1 MESKYHRVYAK
12 VDLDAIKSNYN
23 AIKKHINA
31 TYSTSNS
38 GLDFQCEEPVKVM
51 AVIKADGYGH
61 GAIPIGRELEL
72 LGIDYIAVA
81 IFQEGIQLR
90 KEGIK
95 TPILVLGN
103 TPQEAYP
110 MLFEY
115 NLIQTIYSVHMG
127 LALATT
133 AARMNTKAHIHIKID
148 TGMGRIGIR
157 AINQPIEQV
166 VEQIAR
172 LYSSPNL
179 IVDGIFT
186 HFSKADEVDKSYTQ
200 KQVDVFNLLLNRLY
214 KENML
219 PVLIHASNSAGLI
232 DVHNANYSMVRAGI
246 ALYGLYPSEEV
257 DHTIQLTPA
266 LSIKSH
272 VVFVKTVDKGESIS
286 YGGIYITDKETV
298 IATIPIGYA
307 DGYSRSLSNKGK
319 VVIRGQYA
327 PVIGRVCMD
336 QILVDVTD
344 IEGVCENDDVYLI
357 GGTRDASVCVE
368 DIAKIMQTI
377 NYEVICLIGK
387 RVPRVYVKEN
397 EVVDMIDYFY
407 D

>member
-12 VDLDAIKSNYN
+12 VDLDAIKSNYQ
-23 AIKKHINA
+23 ALKEHIIA
-31 TYSTSNS
+31 TQLPKNK
-38 GLDFQCEEPVKVM
+38 GLDFEPGMPVKIM

-61 GAIPIGRELEL
+61 GAIPIGRELES

-103 TPQEAYP
+103 TPVEAFP
-110 MLFEY
+110 MLLQY
-115 NLIQTIYSVHMG
+115 DLIQTIYSVHMG
-127 LALATT
+127 QSLAST
-133 AARMNTKAHIHIKID
+133 ASRLQIQAKIHIKID

-157 AINQPIEQV
+157 AIHQP
-166 VEQIAR
+166 VETVAAQIAQ
-172 LYSSPNL
+172 LYHSPDL
-179 IVDGIFT
+179 KVDGIFT
-186 HFSKADEVDKSYTQ
+186 HFAKADEADKGYTQ
-200 KQVDVFNLLLNRLY
+200 MQVDCFNELLNYLY
-214 KENML
+214 HHNML
-219 PVLIHASNSAGLI
+219 PELIHASNSAGLI
-232 DVHNANYSMVRAGI
+232 DIHNANYSMVRAGI

-257 DHTIQLTPA
+257 DHSVKLTPA
-266 LSIKSH
+266 LSIKSR
-272 VVFVKTVDKGESIS
+272 VVFVKTVEAGESIS
-286 YGGIYITDKETV
+286 YGGIYTTSKETV

-307 DGYSRSLSNKGK
+307 DGYSRALSNRGK
-319 VVIRGQYA
+319 VVIRGQFA

-336 QILVDVTD
+336 QILVDVTH
-344 IEGVCENDDVYLI
+344 IEGVSENDDVYLI
-357 GGTRDASVCVE
+357 GGTPEASVSVE

-407 D
+407 N

>member
-12 VDLDAIKSNYN
+12 VDLDIIKSNYL
-23 AIKKHINA
+23 AIKQHINA
-31 TYSTSNS
+31 NHSVTNE
-38 GLDFQCEEPVKVM
+38 GLDFVCDKPVKIM

-61 GAIPIGRELEL
+61 GAIPIGRELER

-110 MLFEY
+110 MLLQY
-115 NLIQTIYSVHMG
+115 DLIQTIYSVHMG
-127 LALATT
+127 LALAQV
-133 AARMNTKAHIHIKID
+133 AMRLQQVVKIHIKID

-157 AINQPIEQV
+157 AINQPIDDV
-166 VEQIAR
+166 VSQIAQ
-172 LYSSPNL
+172 LYTSPNL
-179 IVDGIFT
+179 LVEGIFT
-186 HFSKADEVDKSYTQ
+186 HFAKADEADKRYTQ
-200 KQVDVFNLLLNRLY
+200 IQVDLFNHLLNQLNS
-214 KENML
+214 KNML
-219 PVLIHASNSAGLI
+219 PELIHASNSAGLI
-232 DVHNANYSMVRAGI
+232 DVHQANYSMVRAGI
-246 ALYGLYPSEEV
+246 ALYGLYPSDEV
-257 DHTIQLTPA
+257 DHTILLTPA

-272 VVFVKTVDKGESIS
+272 VVFVKTVEAGESIS
-286 YGGIYITDKETV
+286 YGGIYTTDKVTT

-307 DGYSRSLSNKGK
+307 DGYSRALSNKGK
-319 VVIRGQYA
+319 VVIRGQFA

-336 QILVDVTD
+336 QILVDVTQ
-344 IEGVCENDDVYLI
+344 IEGVRENDDVYLV
-357 GGTRDASVCVE
+357 GGTADTSVSIE

-387 RVPRVYVKEN
+387 RVPRIYVKDN
-397 EVVDMIDYFY
+397 EVVDMIDYF
-407 D
+407 

>member
-12 VDLDAIKSNYN
+12 VDLDAIKSNFG
-23 AIKKHINA
+23 AIKTHLISSGTHHNNGLNFAIN
-31 TYSTSNS
+31 
-38 GLDFQCEEPVKVM
+38 EPVKIM

-103 TPQEAYP
+103 TPKDAYP
-110 MLFEY
+110 MLLEFD
-115 NLIQTIYSVHMG
+115 LIQTIYSVHMG
-127 LALATT
+127 LALDET
-133 AARMNTKAHIHIKID
+133 AARLNVQAKIHVKID

-157 AINQPIEQV
+157 AINQPIESV
-166 VEQIAR
+166 IEQFSQLFR
-172 LYSSPNL
+172 SKNL
-179 IVDGIFT
+179 EVKGIFT
-186 HFSKADEVDKSYTQ
+186 HFAKADEADKSYTQ
-200 KQVDVFNLLLNRLY
+200 MQINLFNQLLNRLHQ
-214 KENML
+214 EDML
-219 PVLIHASNSAGLI
+219 PELIHASNSAGLI
-232 DVHNANYSMVRAGI
+232 DVHQANYSMVRAGI
-246 ALYGLYPSEEV
+246 ALYGLYPSDEV

-272 VVFVKTVDKGESIS
+272 VVFVKTVGKGESIS
-286 YGGIYITDKETV
+286 YGGIFTTEKETI

-307 DGYSRSLSNKGK
+307 DGYSRALSNKGR

-336 QILVDVTD
+336 QILVDVTH

-357 GGTRDASVCVE
+357 GGTQEAFVSVE
-368 DIAKIMQTI
+368 DIAKLMQTI

-387 RVPRVYVKEN
+387 RVPRVYVKDN
-397 EVVDMIDYFY
+397 EIVETIDYFY
-407 D
+407 N

>member
-12 VDLDAIKSNYN
+12 VDLDIIKANYLAIKH
-23 AIKKHINA
+23 HINKNH
-31 TYSTSNS
+31 SVKNE
-38 GLDFQCEEPVKVM
+38 GLDFVCDKPVKIM

-61 GAIPIGRELEL
+61 GAIPIGRELER

-110 MLFEY
+110 MLLEY
-115 NLIQTIYSVHMG
+115 DLIQTIYSVHMG
-127 LALATT
+127 LALAHV
-133 AARMNTKAHIHIKID
+133 ANRLQQVAKIHIKID

-157 AINQPIEQV
+157 AINEPIDEV
-166 VEQIAR
+166 VNQIVQ
-172 LYSSPNL
+172 LYMSPNL
-179 IVDGIFT
+179 CVEGIFT
-186 HFSKADEVDKSYTQ
+186 HFAKADEADKSYTQ
-200 KQVDVFNLLLNRLY
+200 KQVDLFNLLLNQLY
-214 KENML
+214 AKNML
-219 PVLIHASNSAGLI
+219 PELIHASNSAGLI
-232 DVHNANYSMVRAGI
+232 DVHQANYSMVRAGI
-246 ALYGLYPSEEV
+246 ALYGLYPSDEV

-272 VVFVKTVDKGESIS
+272 VVFVKTVEKGESIS
-286 YGGIYITDKETV
+286 YGGIYVTDKVTT

-307 DGYSRSLSNKGK
+307 DGYSRALSNKGK
-319 VVIRGQYA
+319 VVIRGQFA

-336 QILVDVTD
+336 QILADVTH
-344 IEGVCENDDVYLI
+344 IEGVCENDDVYLV
-357 GGTRDASVCVE
+357 GGTHDTNVSIE

-377 NYEVICLIGK
+377 NYEVVCLIGK
-387 RVPRVYVKEN
+387 RVPRIYVKDN
-397 EVVDMIDYFY
+397 EVVDMIDYF
-407 D
+407 